1 MAQSEAVWDAKNAGE
16 KPNLKWEIS
25 NHAPS
30 YKYGGRRCNVCSSK
44 KFAIIQANENIAL
57 NRKSESTAMF
67 QHKEKFK
74 LRNFSFV

>member
-1 MAQSEAVWDAKNAGE
+1 MAQSEAVWDATNAGE
-16 KPNLKWEIS
+16 KPNLKWKIP

-30 YKYGGRRCNVCSSK
+30 YKCGGRRSNVCSSE

-57 NRKSESTAMF
+57 NRKSESTAMC